1 MSVTF
6 NEISTKLASKN
17 PIVIMRKNINI
28 SNYYYIEDNFDK
40 LNSYSLYICKLSNF
54 PKEFKTDK
62 IINFLIIVDINIK
75 YDLFQLKNC
84 NILILEDNKIN
95 LYKLLEN
102 LQDIINV
109 NADII
114 ASSNSIIDAIS
125 QNECIGDIIKIIYNY
140 LQNPII
146 ISNSANYLCYHDGDN
161 LTNDDTIWDDYIKY
175 SYPDPYYLEKI
186 YYDIKFVQS
195 ISSKSDSHIIDYL
208 DIMEHR
214 VLTCPIKINNL
225 NIAYIYVLE
234 SNKPFSKEDDIDCT
248 NLIS

>member
-75 YDLFQLKNC
+75 YDLFQLKN
-84 NILILEDNKIN
+84 
-95 LYKLLEN
+95 

-125 QNECIGDIIKIIYNY
+125 QNECIGDIIKIIYN
-140 LQNPII
+140 
-146 ISNSANYLCYHDGDN
+146 
-161 LTNDDTIWDDYIKY
+161 
-175 SYPDPYYLEKI
+175 
-186 YYDIKFVQS
+186 
-195 ISSKSDSHIIDYL
+195 
-208 DIMEHR
+208 
-214 VLTCPIKINNL
+214 
-225 NIAYIYVLE
+225 
-234 SNKPFSKEDDIDCT
+234 
-248 NLIS
+248 

>member
-125 QNECIGDIIKIIYNY
+125 QNECIGDIIKIIYMNFLNY
-140 LQNPII
+140 L
-146 ISNSANYLCYHDGDN
+146 
-161 LTNDDTIWDDYIKY
+161 K
-175 SYPDPYYLEKI
+175 
-186 YYDIKFVQS
+186 
-195 ISSKSDSHIIDYL
+195 
-208 DIMEHR
+208 
-214 VLTCPIKINNL
+214 
-225 NIAYIYVLE
+225 
-234 SNKPFSKEDDIDCT
+234 
-248 NLIS
+248 